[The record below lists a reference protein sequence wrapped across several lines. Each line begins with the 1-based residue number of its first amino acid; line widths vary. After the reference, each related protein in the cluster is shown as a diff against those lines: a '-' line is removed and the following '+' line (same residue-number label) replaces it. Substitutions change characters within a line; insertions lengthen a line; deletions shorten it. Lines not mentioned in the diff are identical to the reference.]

1 MPLVAAAVCPH
12 PPLLV
17 PEVASGAAAELDD
30 LRAACDA
37 AVGHLLAAGP
47 TGSLTVGSG
56 PEPSG
61 AELGRGD
68 LPLSR
73 AVGVW
78 LLARAGLAE
87 APAAGHIVAP
97 DAARRECSRL
107 GRSIAADAE
116 RVALLVLGDGSACR
130 SVKAPG
136 YFDERAEPFDAGV
149 ARALGGRRRAG
160 AARPGPGPGRRAA
173 VRRSGAV
180 AGARRRGG
188 WPTAG
193 PGTVACTTTTRPYG
207 VAYFVATWSPVCL
220 APLPA
225 RS

>member
-1 MPLVAAAVCPH
+1 
-12 PPLLV
+12 V
-17 PEVASGAAAELDD
+17 PEVASAAAGELDD
-30 LRAACDA
+30 LREACDA

-47 TGSLTVGSG
+47 EQVVTVGVG

-61 AELGRGD
+61 AEIGRPD

-97 DAARRECSRL
+97 DAARVECARL
-107 GRSIAADAE
+107 GASIADDDQ

-149 ARALGGRRRAG
+149 ARALADADAQALLELDADLSGQLHCAGRAPWQVLAGGVRQDGRSWQGRLHYDG
-160 AARPGPGPGRRAA
+160 A
-173 VRRSGAV
+173 
-180 AGARRRGG
+180 
-188 WPTAG
+188 
-193 PGTVACTTTTRPYG
+193 PYG
-207 VAYFVATWSPVCL
+207 VAYFVATWSPE
-220 APLPA
+220 